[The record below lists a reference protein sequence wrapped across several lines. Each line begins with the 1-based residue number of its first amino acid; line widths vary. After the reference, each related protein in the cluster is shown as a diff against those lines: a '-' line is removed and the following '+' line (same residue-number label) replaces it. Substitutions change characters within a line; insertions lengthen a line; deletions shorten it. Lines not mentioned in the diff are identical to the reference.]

1 MYLSTLKIWNFRKYG
16 VGSNDAPGLEVH
28 FQNGVNVLI
37 GENDSGKTAIVDAI
51 RYVLHTKS
59 GETIYIDEKDFHKE
73 GDNRANHL
81 KIECTF
87 DGISALEAAPLLEWM
102 GIKEEEGKK
111 RYILKVTLNASLL
124 DDGRANPELC
134 RPL

>member
-1 MYLSTLKIWNFRKYG
+1 M
-16 VGSNDAPGLEVH
+16 
-28 FQNGVNVLI
+28 
-37 GENDSGKTAIVDAI
+37 DAI

-124 DDGRANPELC
+124 DDGRVYPQFKAGMGDEGALRRHYGQNPRLYA
-134 RPL
+134 RRNRRIPPAHPL